1 MELQSNGEYAGFYGQ
16 LFRESTENFYV
27 SYMPIKAKKMKTKK
41 IPLVIY
47 TVIVAGLTILG
58 TRLYDSVSD
67 TTDPA
72 IANGPFWAGLCVK
85 TDSKDG
91 MNELICS
98 NIRIFVKAEDYDR
111 SVRKRELSGILN
123 D

>member
-1 MELQSNGEYAGFYGQ
+1 
-16 LFRESTENFYV
+16 
-27 SYMPIKAKKMKTKK
+27 MKTKK

-67 TTDPA
+67 TTDLA

-85 TDSKDG
+85 TDIKDG

>member
-1 MELQSNGEYAGFYGQ
+1 
-16 LFRESTENFYV
+16 
-27 SYMPIKAKKMKTKK
+27 MKTKK

-91 MNELICS
+91 MNELHFKDTGEGIAKDVLPH
-98 NIRIFVKAEDYDR
+98 IFETFPFGTFLVLIVAHLRIENFHR
-111 SVRKRELSGILN
+111 N
-123 D
+123 

>member
-1 MELQSNGEYAGFYGQ
+1 
-16 LFRESTENFYV
+16 
-27 SYMPIKAKKMKTKK
+27 MKTKK

-85 TDSKDG
+85 DG

>member
-1 MELQSNGEYAGFYGQ
+1 
-16 LFRESTENFYV
+16 
-27 SYMPIKAKKMKTKK
+27 MKTKK

-72 IANGPFWAGLCVK
+72 IANGVSLEIGNFCTLSALFNQSW
-85 TDSKDG
+85 
-91 MNELICS
+91 
-98 NIRIFVKAEDYDR
+98 FVR
-111 SVRKRELSGILN
+111 G
-123 D
+123 

>member
-1 MELQSNGEYAGFYGQ
+1 
-16 LFRESTENFYV
+16 
-27 SYMPIKAKKMKTKK
+27 MKTKK

-98 NIRIFVKAEDYDR
+98 NIRIFVKAEDFDR

>member
-1 MELQSNGEYAGFYGQ
+1 
-16 LFRESTENFYV
+16 
-27 SYMPIKAKKMKTKK
+27 MKTKK

-91 MNELICS
+91 MNELIGYLHS
-98 NIRIFVKAEDYDR
+98 RV
-111 SVRKRELSGILN
+111 GIHPF
-123 D
+123 